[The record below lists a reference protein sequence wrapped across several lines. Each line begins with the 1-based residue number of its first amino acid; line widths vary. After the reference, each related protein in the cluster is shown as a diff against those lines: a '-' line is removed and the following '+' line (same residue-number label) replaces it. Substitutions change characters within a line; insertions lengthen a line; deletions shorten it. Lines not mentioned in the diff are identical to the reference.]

1 MGKQSPIRAELA
13 KVESLLDYSGYM
25 YPIGFEDRHSVRPD
39 ITNDPHYLGRE
50 SLINF
55 EGPKRG
61 NATMQGVIP
70 KLSRT
75 PGSVESVGPD
85 LGSHNKE
92 IYSNLLGNDDH
103 EIKALDEAGII

>member
-1 MGKQSPIRAELA
+1 MGKQSPIRVDLIAA
-13 KVESLLDYSGYM
+13 ESLLDSSGYM
-25 YPIGFEDRHSVRPD
+25 YPNGFEDRHSVRPD
-39 ITNDPHYLGRE
+39 IANDPHYLGRE

-55 EGPKRG
+55 EDPKRG
-61 NATMQGVIP
+61 NVPMPGVIP

-75 PGSVESVGPD
+75 PGSVESVGPN